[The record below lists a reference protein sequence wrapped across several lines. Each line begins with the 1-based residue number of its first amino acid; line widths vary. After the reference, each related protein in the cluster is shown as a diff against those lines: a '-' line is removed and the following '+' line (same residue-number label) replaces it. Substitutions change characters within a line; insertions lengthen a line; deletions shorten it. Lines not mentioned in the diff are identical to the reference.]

1 MTGKQDFDFLRDR
14 HTQGN
19 KSAMMYDFTAGD
31 VFEMAEQMERNGA
44 NFYRRAAAKVSQ
56 AKVQTLLLD
65 LARMED
71 DHLETF
77 AALRQ
82 SMTQAQRQSTV
93 FDSRDESALY
103 LKALVDTRVFFKK
116 KIDLDSLKE
125 IFKAAIEAE
134 KDSIVFYLGMREIVP
149 DNLGKERIDTILKEE
164 MSHIRLLS
172 KQLAAVAS

>member
-1 MTGKQDFDFLRDR
+1 
-14 HTQGN
+14 
-19 KSAMMYDFTAGD
+19 MMYDFTAD
-31 VFEMAEQMERNGA
+31 DIFEMAEQMERNGA
-44 NFYRRAAAKVSQ
+44 DFYRRAAAKVSQ
-56 AKVQTLLLD
+56 VETQTLLLD

-82 SMTQAQRQSTV
+82 SLTQAQRQSAA
-93 FDSRDESALY
+93 FDPADESALY

-134 KDSIVFYLGMREIVP
+134 KDSIVFYLGMREIVH
-149 DNLGKERIDTILKEE
+149 DKLGKERIDAILKEE
-164 MSHIRLLS
+164 MGHIRLLS
-172 KQLAAVAS
+172 KELAAAKS